1 MKECPNPEIKKD
13 LDFCMAKF
21 MEQRKKAADEEK
33 KKAEDAKNAPAA
45 KIAEVKQEPKEFKKV
60 QIQEDSEDS
69 DDEQALKKKKAE
81 AKGRT
86 KMIDEET
93 L

>member
-1 MKECPNPEIKKD
+1 
-13 LDFCMAKF
+13 MAKF
-21 MEQRKKAADEEK
+21 MEQRKVAAEEEK
-33 KKAEDAKNAPAA
+33 KRAEEAKNAP

-60 QIQEDSEDS
+60 QIQEDSADS
-69 DDEQALKKKKAE
+69 DDEEALKKKKAD